1 MSMPQQPFG
10 NPQQQPDYTPAEEQV
25 VPQDVSEQPTMRTEA
40 VNSQQV
46 QAQQAMPGNGGG
58 IDTDVATLE
67 RELTEAQRQAGEYL
81 SMTQRLQADFINYKR
96 RVTQEQSEGRLQ
108 AQAQIIEH
116 ILPVLDDLGRALM
129 AVPPE
134 LAQHPWAQGIQL
146 TSRQLISALQQLGVR
161 QIGNPGEL
169 FNPQWHEALMKEPR
183 PDLPEGTVA
192 QVYRPGYVFGERVIR
207 PAQVTVAGPAPSG
220 EQNVSQ

>member
-1 MSMPQQPFG
+1 VSMPQQPFG

-25 VPQDVSEQPTMRTEA
+25 VPQDVSDQPTMRTEA

-46 QAQQAMPGNGGG
+46 QAQQAMPGNGGD

-67 RELTEAQRQAGEYL
+67 RELTDAQRQAGEYL

-108 AQAQIIEH
+108 AQAQVIEH
-116 ILPVLDDLGRALM
+116 ILPILDDLGRALI

-161 QIGNPGEL
+161 QVGMPGEL
-169 FNPQWHEALMKEPR
+169 FNPHWHEALIKEPR

-220 EQNVSQ
+220 EQNANQ

>member
-10 NPQQQPDYTPAEEQV
+10 NPQQQPDYTPADEQV
-25 VPQDVSEQPTMRTEA
+25 TAQDVSNQPTVHTEA

-46 QAQQAMPGNGGG
+46 QDQQATPGNVGSV
-58 IDTDVATLE
+58 DTDVATLE
-67 RELTEAQRQAGEYL
+67 RELTDAQRQAGEYL
-81 SMTQRLQADFINYKR
+81 SMTQRLQADFTNYKR

-108 AQAQIIEH
+108 AQAQVIEH
-116 ILPVLDDLGRALM
+116 ILPVLDDLGRALT

-161 QIGNPGEL
+161 QIGTPGEL
-169 FNPQWHEALMKEPR
+169 FNPQLHEALMKEPHS
-183 PDLPEGTVA
+183 DLPEGTVA
-192 QVYRPGYVFGERVIR
+192 QVYRPGYAFGERVIR
-207 PAQVTVAGPAPSG
+207 PAQVTVAGPASSG
-220 EQNVSQ
+220 EQNANQ

>member
-10 NPQQQPDYTPAEEQV
+10 NPQQQPDYTPDEERV
-25 VPQDVSEQPTMRTEA
+25 IPQDISDQPTVYTEA

-46 QAQQAMPGNGGG
+46 QGQQATPDNGVGVEA
-58 IDTDVATLE
+58 DVAALE

-108 AQAQIIEH
+108 AQAQVIEQ
-116 ILPVLDDLGRALM
+116 ILPVLDDLGRAL
-129 AVPPE
+129 AAAPPE

-161 QIGNPGEL
+161 QVGTPGEL
-169 FNPQWHEALMKEPR
+169 FNPHWHEALMKEPR
-183 PDLPEGTVA
+183 SDLPEGTVA

-207 PAQVTVAGPAPSG
+207 PAQVTVAGPAQSG
-220 EQNVSQ
+220 EQNANQ